1 MVMLSTQRL
10 DIRPL
15 EPTDWQQMQTLFADF
30 MASPLAPY
38 DHPLPTDAPRVKT
51 LTQSLAQSGLYYGVF
66 LKGTPKLIGHVCFH
80 PQEDSRD
87 LGYCFHSSAHGKG
100 YAFEAVSAL
109 IEELVRSQGVCHFT
123 AGTALDNKPS
133 CNLLRRLGFV
143 LTAQETVCMDGK
155 HPFLGGQ
162 FLLELPPTKTNI

>member
-1 MVMLSTQRL
+1 MLSTQRL

-51 LTQSLAQSGLYYGVF
+51 LTQSLAESGLYYGVF
-66 LKGTPKLIGHVCFH
+66 LKGTIKLIGHV
-80 PQEDSRD
+80 
-87 LGYCFHSSAHGKG
+87 CFHSSAHGKG

-109 IEELVRSQGVCHFT
+109 IEELVRSQGVCRFT
-123 AGTALDNKPS
+123 ADTALDNKPS